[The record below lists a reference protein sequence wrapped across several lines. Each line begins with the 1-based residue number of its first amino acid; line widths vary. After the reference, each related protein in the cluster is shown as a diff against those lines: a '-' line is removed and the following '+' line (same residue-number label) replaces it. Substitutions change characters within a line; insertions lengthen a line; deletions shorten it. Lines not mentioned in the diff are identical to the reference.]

1 MPFDAQLLID
11 ILAIPSGVALIGA
24 LIALATSKTLP
35 TWFGAGLTAIAW
47 LAGIVVAQYKT
58 LIPWEW
64 WSEECWQRLFWP
76 MGVAALLLGTS
87 SLCCGHANWR
97 LLTMSLVA
105 WATAWLSIPRSSGWR
120 DIDSLE
126 GIWML
131 AIGISTLLNGWLV
144 ERWIAT
150 KAPRWGL
157 WVLIGGLGPP
167 LLLAASAYGTMAQ
180 WVVSVLAATLG
191 VAIVAFFSPQ
201 GLAASIAAPLAV
213 VISAM
218 VAWGRFRSSTP
229 SISWDDLPA
238 LFAPGIIALLDTAFA
253 GRIPTWAR
261 ILLAG
266 LLSAGVIGFLYWR
279 SMDGAAA
286 ETW

>member
-1 MPFDAQLLID
+1 MPFDSQLLID
-11 ILAIPSGVALIGA
+11 ILAIPSGLALIGA
-24 LIALATSKTLP
+24 LIALATFGKLP
-35 TWFGAGLTAIAW
+35 AWFGAGLTAIAW
-47 LAGIVVAQYKT
+47 LAGIVFSQYRT

-76 MGVAALLLGTS
+76 MGVAALVLGTS
-87 SLCCGHANWR
+87 SLCCGNAHWR
-97 LLTMSLVA
+97 LLAMSLVA
-105 WATAWLSIPRSSGWR
+105 WTSAWLAIPRSSGWR

-131 AIGISTLLNGWLV
+131 AIGTSTLLNGWLV

-180 WVVSVLAATLG
+180 WVVSV
-191 VAIVAFFSPQ
+191 V
-201 GLAASIAAPLAV
+201 AASIAAPLAV

-238 LFAPGIIALLDTAFA
+238 MFAPGIIALLDTAI
-253 GRIPTWAR
+253 GSRMPTWAR
-261 ILLAG
+261 VLFAG